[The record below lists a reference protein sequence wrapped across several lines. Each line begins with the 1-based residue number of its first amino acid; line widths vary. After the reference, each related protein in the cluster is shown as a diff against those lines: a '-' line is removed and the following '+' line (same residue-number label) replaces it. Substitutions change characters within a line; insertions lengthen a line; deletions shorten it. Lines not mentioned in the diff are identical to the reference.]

1 MMAITKFTATEISQF
16 QNNCPTLSQID
27 IGTDLNTVID
37 AVNANTNCD
46 VDISAY
52 KSKINIMCPFNGAK
66 LGDIIQ
72 DIIDACNDASHE
84 ATDLTADEI
93 KALNGTC
100 DTLKGLELGTK
111 LQDMIDS
118 VNEHT
123 PTIHVKKIVAT
134 PKSATITSGSSADIT
149 ISVTPANASDKTF
162 AVATAPSGIVTTSI
176 SGSKITV
183 TGASVGETVMT
194 VTPTDTSASAI
205 TCNIEVTSA

>member
-1 MMAITKFTATEISQF
+1 MA
-16 QNNCPTLSQID
+16 CPHVSGVVALGLSYAAQ
-27 IGTDLNTVID
+27 LR
-37 AVNANTNCD
+37 
-46 VDISAY
+46 
-52 KSKINIMCPFNGAK
+52 KHF
-66 LGDIIQ
+66 
-72 DIIDACNDASHE
+72 
-84 ATDLTADEI
+84 TADEI